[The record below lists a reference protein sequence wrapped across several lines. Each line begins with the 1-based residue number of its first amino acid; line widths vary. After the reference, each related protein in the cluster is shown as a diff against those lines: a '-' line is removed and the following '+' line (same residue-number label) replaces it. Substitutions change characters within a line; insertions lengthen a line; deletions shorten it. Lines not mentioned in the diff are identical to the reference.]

1 METNLEWRSSQC
13 DRLRRRL
20 VLDVENV
27 RDGSF
32 TESREVETDP
42 HRLKD
47 RSKPDFNPVI
57 VEGGGSTPVEYRLR
71 LHSGKEYYGEDY
83 LDHVKLKF
91 GACQWELYRMK

>member
-13 DRLRRRL
+13 DRLRRRF

-57 VEGGGSTPVEYRLR
+57 QRTMQTPRLLWQRCDEITRAEYLR
-71 LHSGKEYYGEDY
+71 EYFR
-83 LDHVKLKF
+83 K
-91 GACQWELYRMK
+91 